1 MESVVIQPPV
11 PRATIL
17 RGIAPHGYFFR
28 CFSRLVKDIHAGI
41 RTEDVLGRSLE
52 RIPLYEKLNIIKV
65 DASNITA
72 EEAAE

>member
-1 MESVVIQPPV
+1 
-11 PRATIL
+11 
-17 RGIAPHGYFFR
+17 
-28 CFSRLVKDIHAGI
+28 LVKDIHAGI
-41 RTEDVLGRSLE
+41 RKEDVLGRSLE